1 MRLNRGPMGG
11 GGGGSGAGPG
21 AGGTGLGRGGGAV
34 SGSGPAPACPAA
46 AAAATAWGL
55 VEVDCGSRRSVA
67 PPPLREGASGQVSAG
82 GGPSAR
88 VARGA
93 DSRRNPPPPPRVL
106 RGCPQPRPAPLGRGP
121 ARATPA
127 ALGLGCRGRGTPWG
141 PAGKAGCRGP
151 GEVGGRRTVSA
162 LRPSW
167 GGGALTAAQRPF
179 PAAVAP
185 FPALPAQRW
194 QQVQEAPGPSAPTGW
209 GRGRSLSLSSA
220 RLCVGLAR
228 APVSFLSPSLSLVV
242 TRLLRRGR
250 CGSHV
255 PLSKPQVP
263 SGVLGD

>member
-93 DSRRNPPPPPRVL
+93 DSRRNPPPTAQSAARLPPTPAGAPRPWSGPRHAGRSGPRVQGSGYAL
-106 RGCPQPRPAPLGRGP
+106 GPGGQGWVPGARRGRRAPHGLCPPAFLGRGRAHRCP
-121 ARATPA
+121 ASFPGGRSSVPRSARPEVA
-127 ALGLGCRGRGTPWG
+127 AGAGSARPLGTHRV
-141 PAGKAGCRGP
+141 GP
-151 GEVGGRRTVSA
+151 GSVPLAFVGSA
-162 LRPSW
+162 LR
-167 GGGALTAAQRPF
+167 GAGSRTRF
-179 PAAVAP
+179 
-185 FPALPAQRW
+185 LP
-194 QQVQEAPGPSAPTGW
+194 
-209 GRGRSLSLSSA
+209 LSL
-220 RLCVGLAR
+220 
-228 APVSFLSPSLSLVV
+228 
-242 TRLLRRGR
+242 
-250 CGSHV
+250 
-255 PLSKPQVP
+255 PLSRRH
-263 SGVLGD
+263 SAA